1 MADEPAPQAG
11 EPASDGDAAAPAAD
25 AQAPAPAPEAP
36 PAKPSVLPLILTPI
50 LCAAS
55 AFGVIHFAVNNSL
68 QGLKDDVAALGKKI
82 SGEEEKAKDKKK
94 KEGDGKAAEG
104 EAAEGDA
111 PADDDPKK
119 PVLISDRGVVI
130 NPGDGGVMLVKIALL
145 RQNPSDYTF
154 PKKVAD
160 YAERLKE
167 KTLQELDGKSMETLN
182 KPGFKDQLR
191 GLLEVA
197 YEEVLGPNSVER
209 VIISEWVSQP

>member
-1 MADEPAPQAG
+1 MADEPAPQA
-11 EPASDGDAAAPAAD
+11 EETASGGDAAAPAAD

-36 PAKPSVLPLILTPI
+36 PAKPSMLPLILTPI

-55 AFGVIHFAVNNSL
+55 AFGVIHFAVNKSL
-68 QGLKDDVAALGKKI
+68 QGLKDDIAAFTKKHG
-82 SGEEEKAKDKKK
+82 GEEDKEDKDKKK
-94 KEGDGKAAEG
+94 KGDGKAAEG
-104 EAAEGDA
+104 AAAEGEA
-111 PADDDPKK
+111 PADDDPNK

-130 NPGDGGVMLVKIALL
+130 NPGNGGVMLVKIALL
-145 RQNPSDYTF
+145 RQNPADHTF

-167 KTLQELDGKSMETLN
+167 KTLQELDGKSMETLS

-197 YEEVLGPNSVER
+197 YEEVLGANSVDK